1 MSAPEV
7 KEWSVGLEG
16 ILAKEGEEAQ
26 SLFWLHNKAA
36 REAQRRNDYINI
48 PSIILQTV
56 TGFLSATNGTVPP
69 LALGAISIFT
79 GILST
84 LLSYYRFSARAE
96 GHRVVSQ
103 LYLKIYKNIEIE
115 LALVPEQ
122 RIDPS
127 KLLADV
133 RDKLARIS
141 EVAPDIP
148 DSVIKMYKAEFKENT
163 TAKPIIANG
172 LDKIEIY
179 REEVTVVSPRPRV
192 EIRRIEF

>member
-7 KEWSVGLEG
+7 KEWSAGLES

-56 TGFLSATNGTVPP
+56 TGFMSATNGAVPP
-69 LALGAISIFT
+69 LALGALSIFT

-115 LALVPEQ
+115 LSLSPEQ

-127 KLLADV
+127 KLLGDV

-148 DSVIKMYKAEFKENT
+148 DNVINMYKAEFKENT

-172 LDKIEIY
+172 LDKIEVY
-179 REEVTVVSPRPRV
+179 KEEFVVSPRPKVDIRRV
-192 EIRRIEF
+192 EF

>member
-1 MSAPEV
+1 MDEDEEV
-7 KEWSVGLEG
+7 KSSSRA
-16 ILAKEGEEAQ
+16 AKEGEEAQ

-56 TGFLSATNGTVPP
+56 TGFMSATSGLVPP
-69 LALGAISIFT
+69 LVLGAFSIFT

-115 LALVPEQ
+115 LSLSPEQ
-122 RIDPS
+122 RMDPS
-127 KLLADV
+127 KLLTDV

-148 DSVIKMYKAEFKENT
+148 DNVINLYKIQFRENT

-179 REEVTVVSPRPRV
+179 KEDVIVVTPRPRI
-192 EIRRIEF
+192 EIRRLEV

>member
-56 TGFLSATNGTVPP
+56 TGFMSATNGAVPP

-179 REEVTVVSPRPRV
+179 REEIAIVSPRPKV
-192 EIRRIEF
+192 EIRRVEF